1 MYGEIDGIYNR
12 QTDRRARYFLPGAAV
27 CLNVGIIFY
36 FTALTSFTQAA

>member
-12 QTDRRARYFLPGAAV
+12 QTDRRARYFLPDAAV

-36 FTALTSFTQAA
+36 FTALTSSTQAA